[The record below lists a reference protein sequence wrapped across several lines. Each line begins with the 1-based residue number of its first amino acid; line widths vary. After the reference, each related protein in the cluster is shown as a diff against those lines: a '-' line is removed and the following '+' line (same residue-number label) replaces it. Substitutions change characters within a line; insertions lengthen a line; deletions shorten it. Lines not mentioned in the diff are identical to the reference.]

1 MGSAGVVATAD
12 RVPELEISDLEVA
25 YGDFQVLWGI
35 SLTVPAGKIS
45 CLLGTN
51 GSGKSTLLNGVA
63 GMVRPMG
70 GEVRFEGERITG
82 LATHTLV
89 NRGLVLVPE
98 RRRLFPDMTVWE
110 NLWMGGWARRARPER
125 RASLLKVF
133 DYFPDLREKQGQHV
147 GDLSGGQQQMV
158 AIGRGLMAMPRLL
171 ILDEPFLG
179 ISQHMIGVI
188 SEVLRQINRDGMTI
202 LLIDQDVR
210 RALTLAHRAFVLDG
224 GRLVLTGDSAELLEG
239 DAIRKIYL
247 GARVENAEVEA
258 S

>member
-1 MGSAGVVATAD
+1 MSNASAARSAD
-12 RVPELEISDLEVA
+12 RAPELEIRDLEVA
-25 YGDFQVLWGI
+25 YGDFQVLWGV
-35 SLTVPAGKIS
+35 SLTVPAGRIS

-51 GSGKSTLLNGVA
+51 GSGKSTLLNGVT

-70 GEVRFEGERITG
+70 GDVHFEGERITG

-98 RRRLFPDMTVWE
+98 RRRLFPEMTVWE

-125 RASLLKVF
+125 RASLQKVYE
-133 DYFPDLREKQGQHV
+133 YFPDLHQKEGQRV
-147 GDLSGGQQQMV
+147 GELSGGQQQMV
-158 AIGRGLMAMPRLL
+158 AIGRGLMALPRLL

-179 ISQHMIGVI
+179 ISQHMIRVI
-188 SEVLRQINRDGMTI
+188 SDVLRQINRDGMTI

-210 RALTLAHRAFVLDG
+210 RALTLAHHAFVLDG
-224 GRLVLTGDSAELLEG
+224 GRLVLTGDSAELLAG

-247 GARVENAEVEA
+247 GARAENAATQA